1 MQETNR
7 SITRILRRKEVE
19 TRTGLSR
26 SSIYAYMKNGTFP
39 SPVHLGPR
47 SVGWLQGEIE
57 AWVCAK
63 CDASRP
69 ASSTTIQER

>member
-1 MQETNR
+1 MQEANS

-47 SVGWLQGEIE
+47 SVGWIQDEIE
-57 AWVCAK
+57 VWICTQR
-63 CDASRP
+63 DNSRRELQRP
-69 ASSTTIQER
+69 N